1 MTKESA
7 KYPSRINEKDEVDVI
22 LSPSGWNWTSH
33 ANEISLMFFLFVAF
47 SCHCFYYDL
56 KFICFLLLST
66 FLLLF
71 SPLALVPNYHSKL
84 HVYACLSLSPGTSR
98 FVGDMH
104 FMDIPLQST
113 FRFPSIRMC
122 DFGFICWLSRVSKW
136 VSEWWSWG
144 QKRKHKSMPK
154 NGWTAKRLKYGNFL
168 LSHTRAI
175 KRNAYGERKSNSN
188 ENGKQINDL

>member
-1 MTKESA
+1 MTKEPA

-84 HVYACLSLSPGTSR
+84 HVYACLSLSLPVPPDSSATCISWIFHCKAHSDFQVYVCAILDSFAGC
-98 FVGDMH
+98 
-104 FMDIPLQST
+104 QEC
-113 FRFPSIRMC
+113 PS
-122 DFGFICWLSRVSKW
+122 GW
-136 VSEWWSWG
+136 VSDEVEDKSVNIS
-144 QKRKHKSMPK
+144 QCRKMDGLRS
-154 NGWTAKRLKYGNFL
+154 
-168 LSHTRAI
+168 
-175 KRNAYGERKSNSN
+175 
-188 ENGKQINDL
+188 D

>member
-84 HVYACLSLSPGTSR
+84 HVYACLSLSRYLPIRRRHAFHGYFIAKHIPISKYTYVR
-98 FVGDMH
+98 FWIHLLAVKSVQVGE
-104 FMDIPLQST
+104 
-113 FRFPSIRMC
+113 
-122 DFGFICWLSRVSKW
+122 W
-136 VSEWWSWG
+136 VM
-144 QKRKHKSMPK
+144 KLRTK
-154 NGWTAKRLKYGNFL
+154 A
-168 LSHTRAI
+168 
-175 KRNAYGERKSNSN
+175 
-188 ENGKQINDL
+188 